1 MVFLREL
8 LECIKNFNTVRDK
21 VKSLNVTKPQYI
33 SLKVVWEIAIIIV
46 MLKVSGKLSEI
57 STFLCIKRIEL
68 PISFNQAT
76 KCPSGSLYSSGEDR

>member
-8 LECIKNFNTVRDK
+8 LEYIKNFNTVRDK
-21 VKSLNVTKPQYI
+21 AKSLNVTKPQYI

-57 STFLCIKRIEL
+57 STLLCIKRTEL

-76 KCPSGSLYSSGEDR
+76 KCPSRSLYSSGEDR